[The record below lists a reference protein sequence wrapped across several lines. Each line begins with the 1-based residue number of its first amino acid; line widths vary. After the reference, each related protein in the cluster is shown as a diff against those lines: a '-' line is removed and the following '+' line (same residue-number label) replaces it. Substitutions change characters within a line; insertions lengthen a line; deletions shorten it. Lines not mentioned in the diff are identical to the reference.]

1 MKFSILSDPTSMKVI
16 RSNLK
21 NFITSNHLNNID
33 INQAVLATD
42 EAVQNIIRYAYNMK
56 RNHSIDFHFECKND
70 ELIVQ
75 IRDFGKQFPIEQ
87 IKPRELKD
95 VKPGGLGVHFI
106 KSICKKVDYKH
117 VVDTKGGTLLT
128 LVF

>member
-1 MKFSILSDPTSMKVI
+1 MKVM
-16 RSNLK
+16 RNNLR

-33 INQAVLATD
+33 SNQAVLATD
-42 EAVQNIIRYAYNMK
+42 EAVQNVIRHAYNMEK
-56 RNHSIDFHFECKND
+56 NHLIEFHFKCKNN
-70 ELIVQ
+70 EMIVH

-87 IKPRELKD
+87 IKPRDLKD

-106 KSICKKVDYKH
+106 KSICKKVDYQH
-117 VVDTKGGTLLT
+117 VTDTKGGTLLT